1 MAFWSQADFKEPL
14 RANKWYIEFTSIL
27 RDVRFALKECKKPS
41 YKLTE
46 TKHRCF
52 NHVVNLP
59 GTLTWD
65 PISIKFAS
73 IRGETLDKDA
83 SVLLWNVLRQG
94 GYDIPKTFLETTL
107 SKTKMHNA
115 LETGLLN
122 IIQVDPEGNPIEVW
136 SLYNAYI
143 STTDFGSL
151 SYENENIVD
160 ISCNI
165 TYDFAELNN
174 EQRAIRLGIKN
185 VEVPETETPPAQES
199 DIAPPESQFEEPP
212 ESPAEEPPEPIVSAE
227 GVKDPMA
234 GQEEANAAA
243 AGPVADSSGVVDP
256 MAGQAETDAAAA
268 EGPRT
273 QPSSTPPSESATV
286 PTPEKPV
293 DNQPTQEEID
303 AAINEAKALTKETRD
318 ATKTAEENARN
329 QKLLEDARENEDI
342 VKRQA
347 GKAFLDAQTSEW
359 VVSEKI
365 TYSNGIEET
374 VRRQATNEEL
384 KTRQKEIDEQ
394 AKKLEESADAK
405 LKEAN
410 ELLKNNR
417 RVASNIQRNRATS
430 LSAEASGTKLA
441 SDLITEELKKRNNGK

>member
-107 SKTKMHNA
+107 SKTRMHNA

-185 VEVPETETPPAQES
+185 VEVPETETPPVQES

-212 ESPAEEPPEPIVSAE
+212 KPPA
-227 GVKDPMA
+227 
-234 GQEEANAAA
+234 
-243 AGPVADSSGVVDP
+243 
-256 MAGQAETDAAAA
+256 
-268 EGPRT
+268 
-273 QPSSTPPSESATV
+273 
-286 PTPEKPV
+286 
-293 DNQPTQEEID
+293 
-303 AAINEAKALTKETRD
+303 
-318 ATKTAEENARN
+318 
-329 QKLLEDARENEDI
+329 
-342 VKRQA
+342 
-347 GKAFLDAQTSEW
+347 
-359 VVSEKI
+359 
-365 TYSNGIEET
+365 
-374 VRRQATNEEL
+374 
-384 KTRQKEIDEQ
+384 
-394 AKKLEESADAK
+394 
-405 LKEAN
+405 
-410 ELLKNNR
+410 
-417 RVASNIQRNRATS
+417 
-430 LSAEASGTKLA
+430 
-441 SDLITEELKKRNNGK
+441 